1 MDQEVIDAVRSYIG
15 KLIKAGYPIKSAVLF
30 GSRARG
36 DWLVTSDVDL
46 LVIIPNT
53 QQGFI
58 ERIVEFSRFWDGP
71 WALDVFPYTID
82 EVRRLLNRGSV
93 ALYDAL
99 DYGLVIHDDGT
110 FQRLR
115 ELFRDAVNRGVIRRV
130 NGWWTIPTEPIYP

>member
-1 MDQEVIDAVRSYIG
+1 
-15 KLIKAGYPIKSAVLF
+15 VLF

-58 ERIVEFSRFWDGP
+58 ERVVEFSRFGDGP

-82 EVRRLLNRGSV
+82 EVRRLLNRG
-93 ALYDAL
+93 LWRCMMRWIMD
-99 DYGLVIHDDGT
+99 
-110 FQRLR
+110 
-115 ELFRDAVNRGVIRRV
+115 
-130 NGWWTIPTEPIYP
+130 